1 MFYLGIDGGGTK
13 TSFMLINKLGD
24 ILSTLTS
31 STCHIHQVGFDGF
44 KTVLEKGINEVCS
57 NANITKDDLSY
68 VYFGIPAYGENYEEK
83 IKMNK
88 ILQQIIKK
96 DIFSCGNDIEVALS
110 GSLAGDP
117 GICIIL
123 GTGAIAAGIN
133 EKSQIVRTS
142 GWGHICGDEGSAYWI
157 AKKGIEIFGK
167 ESDNRLDK
175 TPLYYIFKEQL
186 QIKIDFDLIFLIKD
200 KYKEDRAK
208 IAKLA
213 LLVYNAAKQG
223 DKYAINIFDQAAYE
237 CFLMIKGIIKQIHFD
252 NTINIS
258 YSGSVFNSN
267 DLIINP
273 LKEYLSKE
281 FKNVTLMPPIL
292 SPLKGAAFNALKIHC
307 GSVEK
312 NIIDKLSYYPKDI
325 FI

>member
-13 TSFMLINKLGD
+13 TSFMLINKFGD
-24 ILSTLTS
+24 ILSTTTS
-31 STCHIHQVGFDGF
+31 STCHIHQVGFAGF
-44 KTVLEKGINEVCS
+44 KTILEKGINEVCS
-57 NANITKDDLSY
+57 KANITKDDLTY

-88 ILQQIIKK
+88 ILEQIIKRK
-96 DIFSCGNDIEVALS
+96 NFSCGNDIEVALS

-167 ESDNRLDK
+167 ESDNRLVK
-175 TPLYYIFKEQL
+175 TPLYYIFKEHL
-186 QIKIDFDLIFLIKD
+186 QIKTDFDLIFLIKD
-200 KYKEDRAK
+200 KYKEDRTK

-213 LLVYNAAKQG
+213 LLVYTAAKQG
-223 DKYAINIFDQAAYE
+223 DNHAIDIFDKAAYE
-237 CFLMIKGIIKQIHFD
+237 CFLMIQGIVKQIQFND
-252 NTINIS
+252 TINIS
-258 YSGSVFNSN
+258 YSGSVFNAK

-273 LKEYLSKE
+273 LKKYLSND
-281 FKNVTLMPPIL
+281 FKNIKLIPPIL
-292 SPLKGAAFNALKIHC
+292 SPLKGAAFNALKSHY
-307 GSVEK
+307 GSVDK
-312 NIIDKLSYYPKDI
+312 NIIDKLSCDSKEIYG
-325 FI
+325 